1 MTSTRALRV
10 RVEGR
15 VQGVGFRWHTRLEAR
30 ALGVSGWVQNLED
43 GAVQAHVEGDERGV
57 EALLAWMERGP
68 SGATVERL
76 EREDV
81 EPTGDVGFSVR

>member
-1 MTSTRALRV
+1 MTARGALRV

-30 ALGVSGWVQNLED
+30 ALDVSGWVENVED
-43 GAVQAHVEGDERGV
+43 GSVRAHLEGEDRRV
-57 EALLAWMERGP
+57 EALVEWMGRGP
-68 SGATVERL
+68 SGAQVERL

-81 EPTGDVGFSVR
+81 EPTGDVGFVIR